1 MVDTSKFTDYIARIT
16 DNDAPTS
23 NVFLLE
29 GMIRSMVSISGEHR
43 TEETEAGKK
52 TLFEEEVL
60 APLCADLHENG
71 TVQLLPQKD
80 GRLYRKEP
88 LDRRRNGY
96 RFVWKSAAK

>member
-1 MVDTSKFTDYIARIT
+1 MRNKK
-16 DNDAPTS
+16 
-23 NVFLLE
+23 
-29 GMIRSMVSISGEHR
+29 
-43 TEETEAGKK
+43 ETGKE
-52 TLFEEEVL
+52 TLFEEKVL

-71 TVQLLPQKD
+71 TIQLLLQKD

>member
-1 MVDTSKFTDYIARIT
+1 M
-16 DNDAPTS
+16 
-23 NVFLLE
+23 FLLE

-60 APLCADLHENG
+60 APLCADLQESG